1 MKQTKLV
8 AIFVCVALFLGLA
21 PPTMAKDKY
30 ASPMV
35 NLHYN
40 GNWPSDQE
48 AQQLRDDLYYNMAIQ
63 SYLHMQPALNTIG
76 MRDGGEKEFGEGY
89 NVVTMWKGR
98 MDAKTW
104 IPTPN
109 CDIMYSVAFLDLKE
123 TGPLVIAAPPN
134 TMGMFTDFFQRT
146 LVDVGNAGPDRGRG
160 GLYLLL
166 PPNYQGPVPE
176 GYFTYTS
183 STYNAFLFFRFVMP
197 GGENGLI
204 PEPAVKIAEQIRIY
218 PLWEEEKNIKP
229 MVFADASGK
238 RIDMQ
243 YPVDYTYW
251 TKLKKFVDYESYQSI
266 SPEIRGVLAAIGI
279 IKGKP
284 FAPTSRQ
291 KKLLDK
297 AVLTAPRMLLAE
309 RKLGRSDKRDIY
321 YKDRQWGRIWAA
333 GTSEWM
339 QESYLDV
346 MQRAQFFQYAYSSAP
361 AMVMRYIN
369 NGSKYPATFRDADG
383 NILNG
388 SNKYKLHLPAGIP
401 AKLFWAVTVYN
412 ITDGTLPETSQQFPG
427 VNGYDKLVKN
437 KDGSFD
443 IYFGPTKPIGAPES
457 NWIQTLDGR
466 DWLAGLR
473 LYGSGIEFFDQT
485 WIPDDIVK
493 IK

>member
-1 MKQTKLV
+1 MKSKETTMKSIKYVVFSCAVLSLTNERKKLMRTLNTMI
-8 AIFVCVALFLGLA
+8 AIVCVSAVFVGVQA
-21 PPTMAKDKY
+21 QAQETR
-30 ASPMV
+30 SPLVRQM
-35 NLHYN
+35 YN
-40 GNWPSDQE
+40 GNWPSDTE
-48 AQQLRDDLYYNMAIQ
+48 AQQLRDELYYNMAIQ
-63 SYLHMQPALNTIG
+63 AYMHMQPALNTIG
-76 MRDGGEKEFGEGY
+76 MRDGGEKAFGEGY

-109 CDIMYSVAFLDLKE
+109 CDIMYSVAFFDLKE

-166 PPNYQGPVPE
+166 PPNYQGPIPK

-183 STYNAFLFFRFVMP
+183 STYNTFMFFRFVMP

-204 PEPAVKIAEQIRIY
+204 PEPAVKVAEQIRIY

-238 RIDMQ
+238 RINMQ

-266 SPEIRGVLAAIGI
+266 SPELRGVLAAIGI
-279 IKGKP
+279 IKGQP
-284 FAPTSRQ
+284 FAPTAGQ
-291 KKLLDK
+291 KKLLEK

-309 RKLGRSDKRDIY
+309 RKLGRSDKRDLY

-346 MQRAQFFQYAYSSAP
+346 LQRAQFFQYAYSSARP
-361 AMVMRYIN
+361 W
-369 NGSKYPATFRDADG
+369 SCATSITAL
-383 NILNG
+383 NI
-388 SNKYKLHLPAGIP
+388 PP
-401 AKLFWAVTVYN
+401 
-412 ITDGTLPETSQQFPG
+412 PPG
-427 VNGYDKLVKN
+427 MLTA
-437 KDGSFD
+437 
-443 IYFGPTKPIGAPES
+443 IY
-457 NWIQTLDGR
+457 
-466 DWLAGLR
+466 
-473 LYGSGIEFFDQT
+473 
-485 WIPDDIVK
+485 
-493 IK
+493 